1 MRNKVVVVGAGP
13 AGLTAALELSRSATP
28 CTVLEADATVGGLSR
43 TVEYNGFRFDIG
55 GHRFFTKV
63 AIISDLWDEILGD
76 DFLTRPRLS
85 RIYYNQRF
93 FNYPLKTGNVLRN
106 LGAVESARCLL
117 SYLRA
122 RIAPVEPE
130 TCFEDWVVN
139 RFGERLYRMFFK
151 SYTEKVWGISCREI
165 QAEWAAQRIRGLSML
180 SAIRNAL
187 LPAGRNANG
196 DVIKTLVEYFRYPR
210 HGPGMLWNR
219 VAEIVKAHG
228 GKVHLQ
234 APVTRIRW
242 RPGHIVAMES
252 GERTY
257 SGDHFLSSMPIR
269 DFVERLDPAPPHYLT
284 EAARGLNYRDF
295 LTVAIILR
303 RRDVF
308 PDNWIYV
315 HDPGVK
321 VGRIQNYK
329 NWSPEMCAS
338 EDLTC
343 LGLEYFCFEEDGL
356 WASRDDDLIRMAGEE
371 LQRLG
376 IARKSEIAGGTV
388 VRVPKA
394 YPVYDS
400 TYRNSLATIREFLDR
415 IPNLQFIGRNGMHH
429 YNNQDHSM
437 LTGLL
442 AARNIL
448 GANYDLW
455 QVNVD
460 DEYLEGGSLIT
471 AEELNQLRNTQPLV
485 PQSVLRHAAGED

>member
-1 MRNKVVVVGAGP
+1 MRNTVVVVGAGP
-13 AGLTAALELSRSATP
+13 AGLTAALELSRSAVP
-28 CTVLEADATVGGLSR
+28 CTVLEAGGTVGGLSR

-63 AIISDLWDEILGD
+63 GIISDLWDEILGD

-93 FNYPLKTGNVLRN
+93 FNYPLKIGNVLSN
-106 LGAVESARCLL
+106 LGPIESLRCLL
-117 SYLRA
+117 SYFRA
-122 RIAPVEPE
+122 RIAPVAPE

-139 RFGERLYRMFFK
+139 RFGQRLYGMFFQ

-165 QAEWAAQRIRGLSML
+165 QAEWAAQRIRGLSMI
-180 SAIRNAL
+180 SAVRNAL
-187 LPAGRNANG
+187 LPGSGSSNG
-196 DVIKTLVEYFRYPR
+196 DVIKTLVERFRYPR

-219 VAEIVKAHG
+219 VAEMVQAHG
-228 GKVHLQ
+228 SQVHLN
-234 APVTRIRW
+234 APVTRILW
-242 RPGHIVAMES
+242 RPGRIVAMED

-269 DFVERLDPAPPHYLT
+269 DFVGCLDPAPPKYLT

-295 LTVAIILR
+295 LTVALILR

-315 HDPGVK
+315 HDPSVK

-329 NWSPEMCAS
+329 NWSPEMCPS

-343 LGLEYFCFEEDGL
+343 LGLEYFCFEGDGL
-356 WASRDDDLIRMAGEE
+356 WSSRDDELIRMAGEE

-376 IARKSEIAGGTV
+376 IADQSEIAGGTV

-400 TYRNSLATIREFLDR
+400 TYRQSLETIRGFLDD

-448 GANYDLW
+448 GADYDLW
-455 QVNVD
+455 GVNVD

-471 AEELNQLRNTQPLV
+471 EEELNQLRNTQPRV
-485 PQSVLRHAAGED
+485 PRTVLRRAAGED